1 MAGAIQWTIEQFWGE
16 LQSLK
21 NQLDQTAAALNADKL
36 RLQGMYDAA
45 RRNYDPARDL
55 YLAPLIHRNTELRLR
70 YLKPVR
76 DKFNEAV
83 NASAGALRGAGY
95 TVPTLG
101 EVGILPA
108 VPVVAVTAVVVALS
122 AVAIVRRLTQA
133 QITRT
138 NAMAAI
144 FQDSH
149 TTTEQ
154 KIALSKQMQAQVTD
168 ENKHTPPPLGFNLD
182 MLVPL
187 AAIVAAIVLVPPIL
201 KTLPARTSRA
211 TA

>member
-21 NQLDQTAAALNADKL
+21 NQIDQTATALNADKL
-36 RLQGMYDAA
+36 RLQGMYAAA

-55 YLAPLIHRNTELRLR
+55 YLAPLIRRNTELRLN

-83 NASAGALRGAGY
+83 NAAAGALRGAGY

-122 AVAIVRRLTQA
+122 AVAVVWRLTQA

-144 FQDSH
+144 FQDSR
-149 TTTEQ
+149 TTPEQ
-154 KIALSKQMQAQVTD
+154 KVTLSRQMQAQITE

-187 AAIVAAIVLVPPIL
+187 AGIVAAIVLVPPIL
-201 KTLPARTSRA
+201 KASTSKA